1 MSSGFRNESIL
12 FLPSTDIDVRNCH
25 ALPGVVRL
33 MLVIAGM
40 IALLSVSARAACTA
54 PSAGGVAVCSPATG
68 SSTVNP
74 VHYIAAGS
82 SPSCAAGISLMSI
95 WNSAGKELYSVGG
108 SKLDTFLPMGPGSYS
123 TLVKATDKCGTTRQ
137 TSVSVSVRG
146 TAVTTYQYNTQRT
159 GANLYET
166 ILTPANVNE
175 SRFGKRFSCAVDS
188 YIYGQPLF
196 MPGLS
201 IAGATHNVVFVGT
214 ENNSVYAFDA
224 DGKTCTPLWHTSI
237 GPPVPCSANSPAS
250 GTNCNSVL
258 GTSTVGITSTMFI
271 DPTLGAHGA
280 IYVEGRTAPGGVA
293 PFHHQLHKLDLTTG
307 KEMSDSPVT
316 ISASIAGNACDNVN
330 GTITFN
336 SATQQNRSALLYAN
350 GALYIGFASINDA
363 PRCPNAAFHGWILG
377 YNASDIQQRVSVF
390 NTSRNVSGNG
400 SGPGAFGGIWGGA
413 LAASLSN
420 DVYAATGNG
429 PFNATASVADWGNTY
444 LRLAA
449 SGNTL
454 KVLDYFTPA
463 ALFNTSDLDLGTNT
477 GIVLVVP
484 GPTPHELIGG
494 GKTGTLYVVNRDKM
508 GKYESSSD
516 QIIQE
521 LPSAVGVH
529 TSSSPTCGSTGDD
542 CDYSSPAYWNS
553 HIYVSGVNDHV
564 KEFALTN
571 GKLSGPSSMG
581 AQIFGFPGGTATVS
595 ANGNNNGIVWVVEPG
610 KAVLH
615 AYDATN
621 LANELYNSSQNSAR
635 DALGSFVKFA
645 PATVVNGKVYVG
657 TKNHLVGY
665 GLLP

>member
-54 PSAGGVAVCSPATG
+54 PSAGGVAVCSPVTG

>member
-12 FLPSTDIDVRNCH
+12 FLPSADIDVRNCH

>member
-1 MSSGFRNESIL
+1 MSSGFRNECIL
-12 FLPSTDIDVRNCH
+12 FVPSTDSDVKSSH
-25 ALPGVVRL
+25 ALPGAMRL

-68 SSTVNP
+68 TSTVNP
-74 VHYIAAGS
+74 VHYVAAAS

-108 SKLDTFLPMGPGSYS
+108 SKLDTFLPMGAGSQNNV
-123 TLVKATDKCGTTRQ
+123 VKATDKCGTTRQ